1 MKSMQ
6 TYDWSAIEKER
17 MNPFLV
23 RQVIHGDN
31 MTIARLELAKG
42 CGVPEHSHVNEQIAM
57 VQSGRIMF
65 NIGGVETP
73 VGAGETVRI
82 PPNVPHFVEVI
93 EDCVVFDLFS
103 PRREDWIRGD
113 DAYLRTQ

>member
-1 MKSMQ
+1 MKGMQ
-6 TYDWSAIEKER
+6 TYNWDSIEKER

-31 MTIARLELAKG
+31 MTIARLELGKG
-42 CGVPEHSHVNEQIAM
+42 ASVPQHSHHNEQVSM
-57 VQSGRIMF
+57 VAVRPH
-65 NIGGVETP
+65 P
-73 VGAGETVRI
+73 VQYRWHRNHARRRRNVRI
-82 PPNVPHFVEVI
+82 PPNVPHFVEVM

-113 DAYLRTQ
+113 DAYLRSK

>member
-1 MKSMQ
+1 MKSMP
-6 TYDWSAIEKER
+6 TYNWDAIEKEQ

-42 CGVPEHSHVNEQIAM
+42 ASVPEHSHENEQIAM
-57 VQSGRIMF
+57 VQSGRILF
-65 NIGGVETP
+65 NLAGVEST

-82 PPNVPHFVEVI
+82 PQNVPHFVKVI
-93 EDCVVFDLFS
+93 EDCIVFDLFS
-103 PRREDWIRGD
+103 PRREDWLRGD
-113 DAYLRTQ
+113 DAYLRVK

>member
-1 MKSMQ
+1 MKGMPN
-6 TYDWSAIEKER
+6 YDWASIEKEQ

-23 RQVIHGDN
+23 RQVIHGDH
-31 MTIARLELAKG
+31 MTIARLELKKG
-42 CGVPEHSHVNEQIAM
+42 ASVPEHSHHNEQVSM

-65 NIGGVETP
+65 SLAGVQST

-113 DAYLRTQ
+113 DAYLRK

>member
-1 MKSMQ
+1 MKVMPNYNWDS
-6 TYDWSAIEKER
+6 IEKEQ

-31 MTIARLELAKG
+31 MTIARLELKKG
-42 CGVPEHSHVNEQIAM
+42 CNVPQHSHANEQIAM

-65 NIGGVETP
+65 NLDGVEST

-82 PPNVPHFVEVI
+82 PPNVPHFVDVL

-103 PRREDWIRGD
+103 PRREDWLRGD
-113 DAYLRTQ
+113 DAYLRTK

>member
-1 MKSMQ
+1 MKGMQ
-6 TYDWSAIEKER
+6 TYNWGSIEKER

-23 RQVIHGDN
+23 RQVIHGDH

-42 CGVPEHSHVNEQIAM
+42 ASVGEHSHVNEQIAM
-57 VQSGRIMF
+57 VQSGRILF
-65 NIGGVETP
+65 NLAGVESTL
-73 VGAGETVRI
+73 GAGDTIRI

-93 EDCVVFDLFS
+93 EDCIVFDLFS

-113 DAYLRTQ
+113 DAYLRTK

>member
-1 MKSMQ
+1 MP
-6 TYDWSAIEKER
+6 TYDWASIEKER
-17 MNPFLV
+17 MNPHLV

-42 CGVPEHSHVNEQIAM
+42 CSVPRHNHINEQIAM
-57 VQSGRIMF
+57 VQSGRILF
-65 NIGGVETP
+65 NLDGVEVT
-73 VGAGETVRI
+73 VGAGESVRI

-113 DAYLRTQ
+113 DAYLRSK

>member
-1 MKSMQ
+1 MKVMPNYSW
-6 TYDWSAIEKER
+6 DSIEKEQ

-31 MTIARLELAKG
+31 MTIARLEIKKG
-42 CGVPEHSHVNEQIAM
+42 CKVPQHSHINEQVSM
-57 VQSGRIMF
+57 MHSGRALF
-65 NIGGVETP
+65 NLDGVEHV

-93 EDCVVFDLFS
+93 EDCTVVDLFS

-113 DAYLRTQ
+113 DAYLRSK